1 MSRMTREDL
10 HSALKNLVLFNAL
23 ADRGLSALS
32 AIVRLEEYQ
41 NTDTIIQ
48 QGSPANGV
56 YILLEGNLKV
66 SMKTSAGA
74 IVVLDEL
81 SPGKVFGTL
90 AAIDRKQRGAN
101 CIASSKVIVGRIAM
115 LDFQDLMYGSSAL
128 ALGFQIVILRSIFQ
142 ELRKTN
148 SQLSEVSALP
158 YLPIV

>member
-1 MSRMTREDL
+1 MTRMTREDL
-10 HSALKNLVLFNAL
+10 HDALKQLVLFNAL
-23 ADRGLSALS
+23 NDRGLSALS
-32 AIVRLEEYQ
+32 AIVRLEQYQ

-56 YILLEGNLKV
+56 YILLEGNIKV
-66 SMKTSAGA
+66 SMKTSTGA

-81 SPGKVFGTL
+81 SSGSVFGTL
-90 AAIDRKQRGAN
+90 AAIDRKQRGAS
-101 CIASSKVIVGRIAM
+101 CSAISDVVVGRIAM

-148 SQLSEVSALP
+148 SQLSELSALP
-158 YLPIV
+158 YLPLV

>member
-1 MSRMTREDL
+1 MTRMTREDL
-10 HSALKNLVLFNAL
+10 HDALKKLVLFNAL
-23 ADRGLSALS
+23 DDRGLSALS

-41 NTDTIIQ
+41 DSDTVIQ

-56 YILLEGNLKV
+56 YILLEGTIKV
-66 SMKTSAGA
+66 SMKTSTGA

-81 SPGKVFGTL
+81 SPGNVFGTL

-101 CIASSKVIVGRIAM
+101 CIAMSSVVVGRIAM

-142 ELRKTN
+142 ELRETN
-148 SQLSEVSALP
+148 SQLSELSALP
-158 YLPIV
+158 YLPLV